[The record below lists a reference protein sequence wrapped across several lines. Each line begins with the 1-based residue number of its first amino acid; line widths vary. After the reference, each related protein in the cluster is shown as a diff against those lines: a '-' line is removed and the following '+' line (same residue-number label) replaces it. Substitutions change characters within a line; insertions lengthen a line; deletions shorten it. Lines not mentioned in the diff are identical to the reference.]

1 MGSDLNVQL
10 VTNALAFIE
19 STGPEYSPPDG
30 TFLCVRECV
39 CCGVAVRRGPH
50 THTNIQLY
58 VRVGTK
64 YIRE

>member
-39 CCGVAVRRGPH
+39 CAVAWLCGAAH
-50 THTNIQLY
+50 THTQTYSCMYALVLNI
-58 VRVGTK
+58 
-64 YIRE
+64 